1 MTTIGNSPRPMRAL
15 RSKVLHMGSNNRV
28 FKTTYQVRI
37 VMSDG
42 TDRYCD
48 HTNGHTSSKA
58 LTDCAN
64 RMVRR
69 LNEVAV

>member
-1 MTTIGNSPRPMRAL
+1 
-15 RSKVLHMGSNNRV
+15 MGSNNRV